1 MDDGR
6 RSFTHHLMK
15 KIHRHQSLHIGETF
29 YEGIQGDGT
38 EAVPRIKPQKAWPHV
53 TASVSR

>member
-15 KIHRHQSLHIGETF
+15 KIHRHQSLHVRETF
-29 YEGIQGDGT
+29 YEGIHAIVKKVAELRLYLG
-38 EAVPRIKPQKAWPHV
+38 
-53 TASVSR
+53 